1 MYCVILQI
9 RFDNMQNSIENW
21 ICCFT
26 LIFCTVMHGSM
37 KLACGEAWL
46 LTARHLQQEQKK
58 AERRRRPELW
68 NRVTV
73 VRHRAAAFYNCMT
86 RTLLCQRGYMNKFSN
101 KFSWKA
107 FCRVK
112 LLSTQLAIT
121 VDNTL
126 LPSSTVQ
133 SFSRSVIPVVYIK
146 STVDQRAGKWQSKN
160 RTIFVDTIIYQL
172 HTYTCNRYFSSDIVS
187 QPEDGL
193 SRPKHVVG
201 ILLYLQI

>member
-1 MYCVILQI
+1 LLFHADILHSYA
-9 RFDNMQNSIENW
+9 RFHETRVRRSMTTHRSALATGAEESRAQASTGAVEQSHRGETPSGSFLQLHDKN
-21 ICCFT
+21 T
-26 LIFCTVMHGSM
+26 TVS
-37 KLACGEAWL
+37 
-46 LTARHLQQEQKK
+46 
-58 AERRRRPELW
+58 ERL
-68 NRVTV
+68 
-73 VRHRAAAFYNCMT
+73 
-86 RTLLCQRGYMNKFSN
+86 MNKFSN